1 MRGKKFFDEEVNT
14 LTQYDKLVRDRIP
27 EIIRGAGKVPVTRIV
42 TEEAELRQRLLNKLT
57 EEMLEYRESGS
68 VEEIADILEVL
79 QALVEQIHG
88 MSWEQV
94 REIQGRKWE
103 ERGGF
108 RDGIVLE
115 RVEG

>member
-1 MRGKKFFDEEVNT
+1 MR
-14 LTQYDKLVRDRIP
+14 QYDKLVRDRIP
-27 EIIRGAGKVPVTRIV
+27 EIIREAGKVPVTRIV
-42 TEEAELRQRLLNKLT
+42 TEEAELRQRLNKKLA
-57 EEMLEYRESGS
+57 EEMQEYQESGS

-79 QALVEQIHG
+79 QALVEQVHG

-103 ERGGF
+103 ERGSF

>member
-1 MRGKKFFDEEVNT
+1 MIHYE
-14 LTQYDKLVRDRIP
+14 KLVRDRIP
-27 EIIRGAGKVPVTRIV
+27 EIIREAGKVPVTRIV
-42 TEEAELRQRLLNKLT
+42 TEEAELRQRLIDKLS
-57 EEMLEYRESGS
+57 EEMQEYRESGS

-94 REIQGRKWE
+94 REIQGSKWE

>member
-1 MRGKKFFDEEVNT
+1 VV
-14 LTQYDKLVRDRIP
+14 QYDKLVRDRIP
-27 EIIRGAGKVPVTRIV
+27 EIIREAGKVAITRTV
-42 TEEAELRQRLLNKLT
+42 KDPAELKLRLIDKLG
-57 EEMLEYRESGS
+57 EEMQEYRESGS

-79 QALVEQIHG
+79 QALVEQVHG
-88 MSWEQV
+88 LSWEQV

>member
-1 MRGKKFFDEEVNT
+1 MIH
-14 LTQYDKLVRDRIP
+14 YDKLVRDRIP
-27 EIIRGAGKVPVTRIV
+27 EIIRQAGKVPVTRLV
-42 TEEAELRQRLLNKLT
+42 TDKMELQQRLIDKLA
-57 EEMLEYRESGS
+57 EEMKEYRESAS

-79 QALVEQIHG
+79 QALVEQVHG

>member
-1 MRGKKFFDEEVNT
+1 MIE
-14 LTQYDKLVRDRIP
+14 YDKLVRDKIP
-27 EIIRGAGKVPVTRIV
+27 EIIRIAGKTPVVRTVANADEMKR
-42 TEEAELRQRLLNKLT
+42 RLLDKLA
-57 EEMLEYRESGS
+57 EEIYEYKESGS

-79 QALVEQIHG
+79 QALVEQVHCLK
-88 MSWEQV
+88 WEDV

-108 RDGIVLE
+108 DAGVVLV

>member
-1 MRGKKFFDEEVNT
+1 MIHYE
-14 LTQYDKLVRDRIP
+14 KLVRDRIP
-27 EIIRGAGKVPVTRIV
+27 EIIREAGKVPVTRIV
-42 TEEAELRQRLLNKLT
+42 TEEAELRQRLIDKLA
-57 EEMLEYRESGS
+57 EEMQEYRESGS

-103 ERGGF
+103 ERGGV

>member
-1 MRGKKFFDEEVNT
+1 MI
-14 LTQYDKLVRDRIP
+14 QYDKLVRDRIP
-27 EIIRGAGKVPVTRIV
+27 EIIRETGKVPVTRTIAGHV
-42 TEEAELRQRLLNKLT
+42 ELKMLLIDKLA
-57 EEMLEYRESGS
+57 EEMQEYKESGS